1 MQILRLLG
9 FIPQSDVTPLCVNYM
24 YLIGI
29 MRENVIKETD
39 GSRYNFRIIFD
50 RRSLSKVVAAV
61 GSVSDSRKVVTATN
75 PVSDVCY
82 LNHELPV

>member
-1 MQILRLLG
+1 MG
-9 FIPQSDVTPLCVNYM
+9 FIPQSDVTPLRVNYM

-29 MRENVIKETD
+29 MRRENAIKEID

-61 GSVSDSRKVVTATN
+61 GYVSDSRKVVTATN